1 MKKIENQTVYQC
13 SYCSRISKSAAGIYQ
28 HEKFCRKNPH
38 NNFICTFCI
47 HLRKE
52 EYLSEEGEK
61 CETCVFNN
69 DITGDCTLL
78 SPGCD
83 DRIKYT
89 DFICEIDGSKMYA
102 PNKVSRKSSFKYIKD
117 RCDKPMVDETQE
129 CKNFKP
135 KEELT

>member
-13 SYCSRISKSAAGIYQ
+13 SYCSKISKSAAGIYQ

-47 HLRKE
+47 HLRRE
-52 EYLSEEGEK
+52 EHLSEEGEK

-69 DITGDCTLL
+69 GITGDCTLPL
-78 SPGCD
+78 SGCNS
-83 DRIKYT
+83 RIKYT

-102 PNKVSRKSSFKYIKD
+102 PNRIIRKLSFKYIKD
-117 RCDKPMVDETQE
+117 RCDKPMVDKTQE

-135 KEELT
+135 TAEW

>member
-13 SYCSRISKSAAGIYQ
+13 SYCSKISKSAAGIYQ

-38 NNFICTFCI
+38 NNFICAFCI
-47 HLRKE
+47 HLRRE
-52 EYLSEEGEK
+52 EHLSEEGEK
-61 CETCVFNN
+61 CEICVFNN
-69 DITGDCTLL
+69 DITGDCLL
-78 SPGCD
+78 PSSGCNG
-83 DRIKYT
+83 RIKYT

-102 PNKVSRKSSFKYIKD
+102 PNRIIRKSSFKYIKD
-117 RCDKPMVDETQE
+117 RCEPMVDKTQE

>member
-13 SYCSRISKSAAGIYQ
+13 SYCSKISKSAAGIYQ

-38 NNFICTFCI
+38 NNFICPFCI

-52 EYLSEEGEK
+52 EHLSEEGEK
-61 CETCVFNN
+61 CETCGLNN
-69 DITGDCTLL
+69 EITGDRPN
-78 SPGCD
+78 SSYGCD
-83 DRIKYT
+83 VRIKYT

-102 PNKVSRKSSFKYIKD
+102 PNRIIRKLSFKSIKD
-117 RCDKPMVDETQE
+117 RCDKPMVDKTQE

-135 KEELT
+135 IEEW

>member
-13 SYCSRISKSAAGIYQ
+13 SYCSKISKSAAGIYQ

-38 NNFICTFCI
+38 NNFICALCI
-47 HLRKE
+47 HLRRE
-52 EYLSEEGEK
+52 EHLSEEGEK

-69 DITGDCTLL
+69 DITGDCTLP
-78 SPGCD
+78 SSGCNG
-83 DRIKYT
+83 RIKYT

-102 PNKVSRKSSFKYIKD
+102 PYKVSRKLSFKYIKD
-117 RCDKPMVDETQE
+117 RCDKPMVDKTQE

-135 KEELT
+135 KEEW